1 MPTVTQHVRG
11 GAGIGTQTNAL
22 LVSRAGCWAGLLGT
36 ALRLGRPQSV
46 TWGSAW
52 AGRCSRENLPT
63 WFGDSQAVGVKIAAE
78 CDAAWVAARLPRL
91 RLK

>member
-22 LVSRAGCWAGLLGT
+22 LVSRA
-36 ALRLGRPQSV
+36 
-46 TWGSAW
+46 GSAW

-78 CDAAWVAARLPRL
+78 CDATWVAARLPRL